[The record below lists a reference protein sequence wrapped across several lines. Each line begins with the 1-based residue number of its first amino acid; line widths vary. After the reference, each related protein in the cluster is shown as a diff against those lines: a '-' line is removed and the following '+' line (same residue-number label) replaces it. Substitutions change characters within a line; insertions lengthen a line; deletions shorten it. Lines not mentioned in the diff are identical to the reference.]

1 MSPVRLPPAQP
12 VSRTLPARP
21 EHPTSTALRTTRAAL
36 GDAWAVAAV
45 RRGLLGVVLLT
56 LGSMTPGDLP
66 VANPVRQLP
75 PVAFLQT
82 PVGTALGTVLVML
95 GVGLLLDAW
104 FAVRPARRPGLSL
117 PAVIAIWCTPL
128 LLVPPVFSADAYAY
142 AAEGWLI
149 HNGLNPY
156 EVGVGALP
164 GPFADQTVMVWR
176 WTPAPYG
183 PLDLQLNHLVVDLF
197 GHHPYW
203 AVVGMRVPVLVA
215 VAVMVHLLPRIAGR
229 IGVDPRL
236 ALWLGLVNPLVLVHL
251 VGGAHNDALMM
262 ALVVAALWL
271 ALQGRLLVAVSLV
284 AAAAAIK
291 VPAIFAVLAVA
302 VLADPVLTRSSSL
315 SLARLRPDTAL
326 VDVRQRTLRVVRRG
340 VLASLLVVAVFLVIN
355 LATGLGFG
363 WIAGM
368 NVPGMVATMSPSTII
383 GEGFSQFFY
392 ALGLYDLSWTSVR
405 VVRTALMAA
414 CVVLIGWLA
423 LTVAHRRP
431 ITSLAWSLLAVAFCG
446 PALHGWY
453 LSWSGVLL
461 GLTSPS
467 RRMLR
472 GAVWLSAG
480 LLGYIAMNLAW
491 KNEATLIGVVA
502 LGLIAW
508 RVWLFDRTS
517 SHELGGILGE
527 PAGWRLLVPRLTV
540 LRALLPGPARPTSL
554 SR

>member
-1 MSPVRLPPAQP
+1 MPPVRLPPAPP
-12 VSRTLPARP
+12 VSRTAPARA
-21 EHPTSTALRTTRAAL
+21 EHATVTALRTTRAAL
-36 GDAWAVAAV
+36 LDAWHVAAV
-45 RRGLLGVVLLT
+45 RRGLLGVVLVT
-56 LGSMTPGDLP
+56 LSSLTPGYLP
-66 VANPVRQLP
+66 DASPMLRVPG
-75 PVAFLQT
+75 VAFLHT
-82 PVGTALGTVLVML
+82 PVGTALGTALLML

-104 FAVRPARRPGLSL
+104 FATRPARQPGLSY
-117 PAVIAIWCTPL
+117 PAVIAIWSVPF

-183 PLDLQLNHLVVDLF
+183 PLDLQLNHLVVDVF
-197 GHHPYW
+197 AHHPYW
-203 AVVGMRVPVLVA
+203 SVVGMRVPVLVA
-215 VAVMVHLLPRIAGR
+215 VAVMLHLLPRIAQR
-229 IGVDPRL
+229 LGVDPRL
-236 ALWLGLVNPLVLVHL
+236 GVWLGLVNPLVLVHL

-271 ALQGRLLVAVSLV
+271 ALQGRLVVAVSLV

-291 VPAIFAVLAVA
+291 LPAIFAVLAVA
-302 VLADPVLTRSSSL
+302 VLADPVLSRSSSL
-315 SLARLRPDTAL
+315 SLARLRPATAL
-326 VDVRQRTLRVVRRG
+326 VDVRERTLRVVRRG
-340 VLASLLVVAVFLVIN
+340 LVASLLVVAVFVLIN

-368 NVPGMVATMSPSTII
+368 NVPGMVATMSPSTML
-383 GEGFSQFFY
+383 GELFSQFFY

-405 VVRTALMAA
+405 VVRTAFMVA
-414 CVVLIGWLA
+414 CVGLIGWLA

-453 LSWSGVLL
+453 LAWSGVLL
-461 GLTSPS
+461 GLTRPS

-472 GAVWLSAG
+472 AAVWVSAG

-491 KNEATLIGVVA
+491 KNEATVIGAVA

-508 RVWLFDRTS
+508 RVWLFDKTS
-517 SHELGGILGE
+517 SHELGGVPGE
-527 PAGWRLLVPRLTV
+527 PAGWRLLVPRYAV
-540 LRALLPGPARPTSL
+540 LRALLLGPARPTSL